1 MHIIYAKEEEKLLDK
16 LELNNKSVMG
26 KSYSK
31 KSSYGDELYSGGE
44 TILSNA

>member
-1 MHIIYAKEEEKLLDK
+1 MLIIYAKEEEKQLDE
-16 LELNNKSVMG
+16 LELNKKIVMG

-31 KSSYGDELYSGGE
+31 KSSYGDELYSGRE